1 MSRDDQHDE
10 HETPP
15 QQVTYR
21 RRPRMVSF
29 LVVGAII
36 GLVAGGSLGYFGPAT
51 QSSSLGQDVVLL
63 GAMGAVFGALL
74 AAIVYLVADRASMRR
89 PR

>member
-1 MSRDDQHDE
+1 MA
-10 HETPP
+10 ETPAP

-21 RRPRMVSF
+21 RRPQVVSF

-51 QSSSLGQDVVLL
+51 QTSSTGQNVVLI
-63 GAMGAVFGALL
+63 GATGAAFGALI
-74 AAIVYLVADRASMRR
+74 AAIVYLVADWASMRR